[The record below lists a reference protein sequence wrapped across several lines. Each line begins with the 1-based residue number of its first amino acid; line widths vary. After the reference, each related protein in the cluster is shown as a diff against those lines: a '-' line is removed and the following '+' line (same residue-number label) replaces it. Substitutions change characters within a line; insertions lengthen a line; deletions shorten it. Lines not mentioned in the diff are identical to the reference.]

1 MARTRTYDTHEMLT
15 RSMEVFWDRGYEA
28 TSIEEVTA
36 ATGVS
41 RSSIYQA
48 FGSKR
53 GLFDAVIDRYL
64 EGIAEMLWPLEHGSS
79 GVDDIVAF
87 FDGWRERMRS
97 GMDGSLGC
105 LVVNTIAEM
114 GHIDPGAVETGDAYL
129 ERLRLAFLRPLKV
142 AARNGEIAAGSET
155 LRAQT
160 LTLLATGLFVSSRG
174 QSQDRIESL
183 LDGAIAEVE
192 SWRSSDAADD
202 AT

>member
-1 MARTRTYDTHEMLT
+1 MLT
-15 RSMEVFWDRGYEA
+15 QSMEVFWDRGYEA

-53 GLFDAVIDRYL
+53 GLFDAVIDKYL
-64 EGIAEMLWPLEHGSS
+64 EGIAAMLRPLEHGSS
-79 GVDDIVAF
+79 GLDDIAAF

-97 GMDGSLGC
+97 GIDGSLGC

-114 GHIDPGAVETGDAYL
+114 GHVDPDAVETGDAYL
-129 ERLRLAFLRPLKV
+129 ERLRLAFLRPLTV
-142 AARNGEIAAGSET
+142 ASRDGEIAAGSEA

-192 SWRSSDAADD
+192 SWRLSDAAGS
-202 AT
+202 AA